1 MSDAGNVDV
10 PIARTLPFPHEIGE
24 HHQGLFDVGVRR
36 RSMDLVKVDIVG
48 LEAAQRVVDGVREP
62 ASRGTA
68 LVRIVA
74 HRMKRL
80 GGEHDVVAPALQRPA
95 DPAYQSLPDY
105 VLGQLTPALRAVL
118 DAAAAAGAVRAEVDA
133 DELLLAALRLA
144 TPASDGDT
152 AQARRMVA
160 LFVDGLRYRARAPA
174 REPLAGG

>member
-1 MSDAGNVDV
+1 
-10 PIARTLPFPHEIGE
+10 
-24 HHQGLFDVGVRR
+24 
-36 RSMDLVKVDIVG
+36 
-48 LEAAQRVVDGVREP
+48 
-62 ASRGTA
+62 
-68 LVRIVA
+68 
-74 HRMKRL
+74 MKRL